1 MKRFYK
7 EAGSAPAEG
16 GHGVLLDGKPVR
28 TPARAL
34 LVTPSAA
41 LAQAVADEWQVQG
54 EKIDPAS
61 MPLMRMVATAIDR
74 IPANRSAVE
83 ADLMA
88 FASADLLCY
97 RATHPTALVERQ
109 SGLWQ
114 PVLDWAALRLDAALL
129 VTQELVQIEQPPQ
142 ALAALQRRLEALDA
156 LELVAVH
163 TITAATASL
172 LLALAVVEGELD
184 ARAAFEAGQADEL
197 YGLEVWGEDEQA
209 RARLDTLSGEI
220 AAAERLLMLARQ
232 P

>member
-7 EAGSAPAEG
+7 EASSAPAEG
-16 GHGVLLDGKPVR
+16 GHGVLLDGRPVR

-34 LVTPSAA
+34 LIAPTSA
-41 LAQAVADEWQVQG
+41 LAQAIAEEWQAQG
-54 EKIDPAS
+54 ETIDPAS

-74 IPANRSAVE
+74 IPPNRAAVE

-97 RATHPTALVERQ
+97 RATAPSNLVERQ
-109 SGLWQ
+109 SRQWQ

-129 VTQELVQIEQPPQ
+129 VTQDLMQIEQPPQ
-142 ALAALQRRLEALDA
+142 ALAALQRRLEGLDA

-163 TITAATASL
+163 TVTVSTASL
-172 LLALAVVEGELD
+172 LLGLAVLEGELD
-184 ARAAFEAGQADEL
+184 ARAAFEAGQTDEL

-209 RARLDTLSGEI
+209 RARLDTLAGEI
-220 AAAERLLMLARQ
+220 AAAERLLCLMRQ